1 MKGGLMDFYQWCVLV
16 AVIAFVVMVIF
27 VVRTMMQLY
36 RTAESVEY
44 LTVVTAE
51 NVEKTRPAF
60 DLVENISSL
69 LDSTFYRAMKLG
81 VDLVNKYRRR

>member
-1 MKGGLMDFYQWCVLV
+1 MDFYQWCVLV

-27 VVRTMMQLY
+27 VVRTMLQLY

-60 DLVENISSL
+60 DLVENISTL

>member
-1 MKGGLMDFYQWCVLV
+1 MDFYQWCVLV
-16 AVIAFVVMVIF
+16 AVVAFVVMVFF
-27 VVRTMMQLY
+27 VVRTMIQLY

-60 DLVENISSL
+60 DLVENVSTL

-81 VDLVNKYRRR
+81 VDLVNKYRKC

>member
-1 MKGGLMDFYQWCVLV
+1 MDFYQWCVLV
-16 AVIAFVVMVIF
+16 AVVAFVVMVFF
-27 VVRTMMQLY
+27 VVRTMIQLY

-60 DLVENISSL
+60 DLVENVSTL

-81 VDLVNKYRRR
+81 VDLVNKYRKR

>member
-1 MKGGLMDFYQWCVLV
+1 MDFYQWCVLV

-27 VVRTMMQLY
+27 IVRTMIQLY

-44 LTVVTAE
+44 LTVITAE
-51 NVEKTRPAF
+51 NVEKTRSAF
-60 DLVENISSL
+60 DLVENVSTL

>member
-1 MKGGLMDFYQWCVLV
+1 MDFYQWCVLV

-81 VDLVNKYRRR
+81 VDLVNKYRCR